1 MSARAMWCR
10 QVIVLL
16 VVAIASNS
24 FAFMILGGFIFMSR
38 SVIEMYT
45 WFDGRNLSQCEV
57 YPTRIFDTEDPDE
70 MFKSEIAKEIL
81 KDIDHSIYI
90 GNNGIKNDMF
100 GYQPVE
106 YISGGVKALLM
117 AMKYR
122 DLMFPM
128 SFLGDNCA
136 HGLYLSGLDAPT
148 KWVWLGHTPKMLDDQ
163 IVLLPEFNIET
174 TGKNIQ
180 HVMIYE
186 IPDEFTK
193 EGRARA
199 YTEKQK

>member
-1 MSARAMWCR
+1 MCCIALRR
-10 QVIVLL
+10 ITRYL
-16 VVAIASNS
+16 VSKNPENK
-24 FAFMILGGFIFMSR
+24 GGCLFMSR

-45 WFDGRNLSQCEV
+45 WFEGRDLSRREV
-57 YPTRIFDTEDPDE
+57 YPTRLFDNEDIDALLSTETARVLLREID
-70 MFKSEIAKEIL
+70 KSEYL
-81 KDIDHSIYI
+81 
-90 GNNGIKNDMF
+90 GNNAVRNELLGV
-100 GYQPVE
+100 QPAE
-106 YISGGVKALLM
+106 YISGGVKVLLM
-117 AMKYR
+117 AMRYR

-136 HGLYLSGLDAPT
+136 HGIYLSGLDAPT

-163 IVLLPEFNIET
+163 IVLLPEFDIET

-199 YTEKQK
+199 YAEKQK

>member
-1 MSARAMWCR
+1 
-10 QVIVLL
+10 
-16 VVAIASNS
+16 
-24 FAFMILGGFIFMSR
+24 MSR

-45 WFDGRNLSQCEV
+45 WFDGRNLSRREV
-57 YPTRIFDTEDPDE
+57 YPTRLFDNEDIDALLSTETAKVLLKEID
-70 MFKSEIAKEIL
+70 KSEYL
-81 KDIDHSIYI
+81 
-90 GNNGIKNDMF
+90 GNNAVRNELLGV
-100 GYQPVE
+100 QPAE
-106 YISGGVKALLM
+106 YISGGVKVLLM
-117 AMKYR
+117 AMRYR

-136 HGLYLSGLDAPT
+136 RGIYLSGLDEPT

-199 YTEKQK
+199 YAEKQR

>member
-1 MSARAMWCR
+1 
-10 QVIVLL
+10 
-16 VVAIASNS
+16 
-24 FAFMILGGFIFMSR
+24 MSR

-45 WFDGRNLSQCEV
+45 WFEGRDLSRREV
-57 YPTRIFDTEDPDE
+57 YPTRLFDNEGIDALLSTEIARVLLMEID
-70 MFKSEIAKEIL
+70 KSEYL
-81 KDIDHSIYI
+81 
-90 GNNGIKNDMF
+90 GNNAVRNELLGV
-100 GYQPVE
+100 QPAE
-106 YISGGVKALLM
+106 YISGGVKVLLM
-117 AMKYR
+117 AMRYR

-136 HGLYLSGLDAPT
+136 HGIYLSGLDAPT

-199 YTEKQK
+199 YAEKQK